1 MQQMRLEHRREQ
13 VVRGA
18 DRVDVAREVE
28 VHVLH
33 RHDLRVAGPR
43 GSALDP
49 EHRPERRLAQ
59 AEERLAADRA
69 EALGERD
76 GRRRLALA
84 ELRRRDRGD
93 ADELRVRAVGEP
105 LEHGERDLCLVGAV
119 EIELVG
125 LEPRRCRDLGD
136 RPELGLLCDLER
148 RRCCRRHARCPFY
161 NSAWDTSNISVV
173 DLAADRA
180 YVAIRGLIVSLEL
193 PPGAVIDERE
203 LMRRIGLGRTPV
215 REALRK
221 LAQEQLVE
229 VFPRRGMFVTGV
241 DVRDLA
247 RISEVRTALEP
258 EAARLAAERAT
269 DEERDEL
276 ASLSDAIKSGADLM
290 GLDERIHRAIYA
302 AAHNDLMEKTLGE
315 YYVLALRIWMIA
327 LDRAEDLEEA
337 VEAHRDLIT
346 AIVVA
351 DGDRAADLMR
361 DHVENFERAM
371 REVLVSV

>member
-1 MQQMRLEHRREQ
+1 
-13 VVRGA
+13 
-18 DRVDVAREVE
+18 
-28 VHVLH
+28 
-33 RHDLRVAGPR
+33 
-43 GSALDP
+43 
-49 EHRPERRLAQ
+49 
-59 AEERLAADRA
+59 
-69 EALGERD
+69 
-76 GRRRLALA
+76 
-84 ELRRRDRGD
+84 
-93 ADELRVRAVGEP
+93 
-105 LEHGERDLCLVGAV
+105 
-119 EIELVG
+119 
-125 LEPRRCRDLGD
+125 
-136 RPELGLLCDLER
+136 
-148 RRCCRRHARCPFY
+148 
-161 NSAWDTSNISVV
+161 V

-276 ASLSDAIKSGADLM
+276 TSLSDAIKGGADLK

-346 AIVVA
+346 AIVVG
-351 DGDRAADLMR
+351 DGDRAAELMR